1 MNKEIIK
8 YAFLMVLFI
17 VLQEM
22 IFNHINL
29 FGFVNP
35 MIYVAFI
42 FVFPVYK
49 DKTWLLL
56 TAFILGISIDM
67 ITNDGGIHAFSL
79 VFVAYY
85 RLLILR
91 FIKGTHFSEEETINI
106 KHLDSAVQVIWILI
120 IVFIHSFI
128 VFFLEQF
135 SFNRFGNVLLKT
147 FSTTIFSTL
156 LIIIGM
162 QLFTKKE
169 SNAW

>member
-1 MNKEIIK
+1 M
-8 YAFLMVLFI
+8 FLFI

-35 MIYVAFI
+35 MIYIAFI

-49 DKTWLLL
+49 NKMWLLL
-56 TAFILGISIDM
+56 TAFILGLFIDM
-67 ITNDGGIHAFSL
+67 LSNDGGIHAFSL

-85 RLLILR
+85 RLMILR
-91 FIKGTHFSEEETINI
+91 FIKGSHFSEEETINI
-106 KHLDSAVQVIWILI
+106 NHLDSTIQVIWILI
-120 IVFIHSFI
+120 IVFIHCFI

-135 SFNRFGNVLLKT
+135 SLNRFGNVLLKT
-147 FSTTIFSTL
+147 LLTTLFTSL
-156 LIIIGM
+156 LIIIGL

>member
-1 MNKEIIK
+1 
-8 YAFLMVLFI
+8 MVLFI

-56 TAFILGISIDM
+56 TAFMLGLFIDM
-67 ITNDGGIHAFSL
+67 LTNDGGIHAFSL

-91 FIKGTHFSEEETINI
+91 FIKGSHFSEEETINI
-106 KHLDSAVQVIWILI
+106 KRLDSAIQVIWILI
-120 IVFIHSFI
+120 MVFIHSFL

-135 SFNRFGNVLLKT
+135 SLLRFGNILLKT
-147 FSTTIFSTL
+147 FSTTIFTTF

-162 QLFTKKE
+162 QIFTKKE
-169 SNAW
+169 SNVW